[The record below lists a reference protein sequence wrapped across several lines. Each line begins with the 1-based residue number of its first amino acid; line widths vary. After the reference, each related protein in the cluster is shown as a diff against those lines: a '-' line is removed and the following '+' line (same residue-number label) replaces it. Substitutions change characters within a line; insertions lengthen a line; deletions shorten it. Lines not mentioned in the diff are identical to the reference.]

1 MTVAPVTSTGNSRW
15 ALMPVAL
22 LLASTLGV
30 GSLALIAMHDP
41 NFALEPD
48 YYKKALHWDQTQA
61 QAGENRRLGYHVA
74 AEPRVVLDAA
84 NQAALFFTLTDA
96 NGNPVS
102 GATVHADAFA
112 NAFSGEINAL
122 TLEERAP
129 GVYAVTLTARHVG
142 LWEFRL
148 VVQSGSERFTTTVRR
163 DLVRGAA

>member
-1 MTVAPVTSTGNSRW
+1 MTVATATNTGHSRW

-41 NFALEPD
+41 NFAIEPD

-61 QAGENRRLGYHVA
+61 QAAENKRLGYHVA

-96 NGNPVS
+96 NGKPVS

-112 NAFSGEINAL
+112 NAFSSEINSL

-129 GVYAVTLTARHVG
+129 GVYAMTITARHVG

-148 VVQSGSERFTTTVRR
+148 VVQNGSDRFTTAVRR